1 MQTFSTLLLA
11 LAISLRLISAAP
23 IPPVETPQ
31 GSVKVTLTG
40 ADNDPTQQ
48 YTLFVPFD
56 TPVNPAPH
64 DPFSLSISYVSYDH
78 DLAHCVFTGVNSPA
92 AGPVE
97 ADGML
102 GPPQTITSVYC
113 TAASSTKC

>member
-11 LAISLRLISAAP
+11 LATSLCLISAAP
-23 IPPVETPQ
+23 IPPVETSQ

-56 TPVNPAPH
+56 TPVNPG
-64 DPFSLSISYVSYDH
+64 SYN
-78 DLAHCVFTGVNSPA
+78 F
-92 AGPVE
+92 
-97 ADGML
+97 
-102 GPPQTITSVYC
+102 PPQTLLRTD
-113 TAASSTKC
+113 APSSTP